1 MGKLGTNRILE
12 SVRRPIL
19 SRPLLGSIVLLA
31 GCASYTPPP
40 PPAPRDATPVLASA
54 GLTWDAV
61 IEVFAARNIPIRTI
75 ERVSGLIVT
84 DNLNV
89 GPEGKEWASCGSA
102 GLGPTHGTYNVLV
115 RGDSIR
121 SMVKATVRWSLYV
134 SQAADTECSTTHEW
148 EQGFEDQIKQL
159 AEWQSAAMAQSP
171 AEVEDS
177 AGKPA
182 ENGPTPGSRPAAS
195 PPAESTAREA
205 AASRK
210 AREEEAARARARLPR
225 SNAELLRERNFQLAV
240 ADGKRLGLI
249 DAYGETARDTLVVDL
264 TDAAMVSSGLE
275 YQLGRLF
282 KGYLDNTGRSR
293 ASILELRHAGRRV
306 GEYTWNGLA
315 RTDWR

>member
-1 MGKLGTNRILE
+1 M
-12 SVRRPIL
+12 

-54 GLTWDAV
+54 GYAWDAV

-89 GPEGKEWASCGSA
+89 GPEGKEWANCGSA
-102 GLGPTHGTYNVLV
+102 GLGPSHGTYNVLV
-115 RGDSIR
+115 RGDSTR

-134 SQAADTECSTTHEW
+134 SEAADTECSTTHEW
-148 EQGFEDQIKQL
+148 ERRFEDQIKQL
-159 AEWQSAAMAQSP
+159 AEQQAVAMARASAAD
-171 AEVEDS
+171 EDPPT
-177 AGKPA
+177 GDQV
-182 ENGPTPGSRPAAS
+182 TPGSRPAAT
-195 PPAESTAREA
+195 PPAGPTDKEA
-205 AASRK
+205 AASR
-210 AREEEAARARARLPR
+210 REREAEAARARAKLPR
-225 SNAELLRERNFQLAV
+225 SNAELLLERNFQLAV
-240 ADGKRLGLI
+240 ADGERLGLI

-264 TDAAMVSSGLE
+264 TDEAMASSGLE

-282 KGYLDNTGRSR
+282 KGYLDTTGRSR
-293 ASILELRHAGRRV
+293 ASILELRHAGQRV

>member
-1 MGKLGTNRILE
+1 M
-12 SVRRPIL
+12 

-40 PPAPRDATPVLASA
+40 PPAPRDATPVWASA
-54 GLTWDAV
+54 GHTWDAV
-61 IEVFAARNIPIRTI
+61 VEVFAARNIPIRTI

-89 GPEGKEWASCGSA
+89 GPEGKEWANCGNA

-115 RGDSIR
+115 RGDSTR

-134 SQAADTECSTTHEW
+134 SQAADTECSTTYEW
-148 EQGFEDQIKQL
+148 EQGFEEQIKQL
-159 AEWQSAAMAQSP
+159 AERQSAAMARSP

-177 AGKPA
+177 PPPSAPSAAKPTG
-182 ENGPTPGSRPAAS
+182 NGSAPSSRPAAT
-195 PPAESTAREA
+195 PPTGSTDREA

-210 AREEEAARARARLPR
+210 AREEEAARAKAKLPR
-225 SNAELLRERNFQLAV
+225 SNAELLLERNFQLAV
-240 ADGKRLGLI
+240 ADGTRLGLI

-264 TDAAMVSSGLE
+264 TDEAMVSSGLE

>member
-1 MGKLGTNRILE
+1 
-12 SVRRPIL
+12 
-19 SRPLLGSIVLLA
+19 
-31 GCASYTPPP
+31 
-40 PPAPRDATPVLASA
+40 LAST
-54 GLTWDAV
+54 GYTWDAV

-89 GPEGKEWASCGSA
+89 GPEGKEWANCGSA
-102 GLGPTHGTYNVLV
+102 GLGPSHGTYNVLV

-148 EQGFEDQIKQL
+148 ERRFEDQIKQL
-159 AEWQSAAMAQSP
+159 AEQQAVAMARAP
-171 AEVEDS
+171 AAAEDPPT
-177 AGKPA
+177 GDKV
-182 ENGPTPGSRPAAS
+182 TPGSRPAAS
-195 PPAESTAREA
+195 PTDREA
-205 AASRK
+205 AASR
-210 AREEEAARARARLPR
+210 REREAEAARARAKLPR
-225 SNAELLRERNFQLAV
+225 SNAELLLERNFQLAV
-240 ADGKRLGLI
+240 VDGTRLGLI

-264 TDAAMVSSGLE
+264 TDEAMASSGLE

-282 KGYLDNTGRSR
+282 KGYLDTTGRSR